1 MTLPIAAT
9 LGSVIV
15 AAGQSATEHIAITPN
30 PATLTA
36 LVLTCSGLP
45 AKASCRFAPNPVPTG
60 STTINVVMTITTM
73 APTTSALQ
81 RLPRFYADWL
91 GATGMGLIAVIV
103 IGVRRKSR
111 RKNPILGAFSL
122 MVLLMAIGC
131 GAFRQT
137 QGTPSGANIVTL
149 TGATSSFTHSTSFRL
164 TVN

>member
-1 MTLPIAAT
+1 
-9 LGSVIV
+9 
-15 AAGQSATEHIAITPN
+15 
-30 PATLTA
+30 
-36 LVLTCSGLP
+36 
-45 AKASCRFAPNPVPTG
+45 
-60 STTINVVMTITTM
+60 
-73 APTTSALQ
+73 
-81 RLPRFYADWL
+81 
-91 GATGMGLIAVIV
+91 MGLIAVIV